1 MKPFQTV
8 IAALAFAAF
17 LLPVSASARSLED
30 KEKAALGTTVA
41 EFDAAMKANNFER
54 VIATVPPKVINSIAS
69 KGGIKVEDLKP
80 VMIAMMKSAMEK
92 VKIESFGMDLAKAE
106 YKETANGTPYVL
118 IPTTTVM
125 SAPEIGK
132 IQQKSHS
139 LGIMDEGKW
148 YLIRVSEAQQVVILR
163 EVYPEFTGVEFP
175 QGSME
180 AVK

>member
-1 MKPFQTV
+1 MKSFRTLLAAFA
-8 IAALAFAAF
+8 IAAL
-17 LLPVSASARSLED
+17 LLPATASARSLED
-30 KEKAALGTTVA
+30 KEKAALATTVA

-54 VIATVPPKVINSIAS
+54 IIQTVPPKVINSIAT
-69 KGGIKVEDLKP
+69 KAGIKVEQLMP
-80 VMIAMMKSAMEK
+80 MMTAIMKGAMEK
-92 VKIESFGMDLAKAE
+92 VKLESFGMDLAKAE

-139 LGIMDEGKW
+139 LGIIDEGKW
-148 YLIRVSEAQQVVILR
+148 YLIRVSEAQQIIILR

-175 QGSME
+175 SGSTE
-180 AVK
+180 ALQ